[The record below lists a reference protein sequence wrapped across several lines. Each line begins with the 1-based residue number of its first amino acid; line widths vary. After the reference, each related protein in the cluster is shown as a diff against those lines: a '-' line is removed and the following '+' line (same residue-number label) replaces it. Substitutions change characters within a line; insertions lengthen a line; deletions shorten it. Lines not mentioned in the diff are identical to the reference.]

1 VGARNEIPLKFAR
14 HFVLLALALIVVVLL
29 DRFNPIPVPY
39 LPGFLVYGALHA
51 LCVVA
56 ALEKRPALR
65 RAAIFV
71 GVAALLNGGVLY
83 VGIGTLAL
91 LRQLPSGLQLYLT
104 VSVCALFGAIA
115 YGLWL
120 RRCLA
125 PALRPRRLVQI
136 ALACALG
143 VCLALAFELYATSLE
158 RWWLVGVWWYCFSA
172 GLWVVERRTHVFGPQ
187 PHAE

>member
-1 VGARNEIPLKFAR
+1 MGARNEITLKFAR
-14 HFVLLALALIVVVLL
+14 HFVLLALALLAVVAF

-39 LPGFLVYGALHA
+39 LPGFVVYGALHA

-56 ALEKRPALR
+56 ALTERPAAN
-65 RAAIFV
+65 RAALFV
-71 GVAALLNGGVLY
+71 LVAAALNAGVLY

-91 LRQLPSGLQLYLT
+91 LRELPSGLQLYLT
-104 VSVCALFGAIA
+104 VSVCALFGAIG

-120 RRCLA
+120 RRCFA
-125 PALRPRRLVQI
+125 PGLRPRRLVQM
-136 ALACALG
+136 ALVCVMGA
-143 VCLALAFELYATSLE
+143 CLALAFELYATALE

-172 GLWVVERRTHVFGPQ
+172 GLWVVARRVNVFGPQ